1 MYANRGRRLVFVS
14 SIWRNKKVPFE
25 ISLSRGAVAR
35 RGRGRRRGELTLY
48 CVFTYFH
55 RIPSTFHK
63 IQRLYKGRR
72 SQDASSTLYTFEF
85 PRQRFPTPT
94 PWQAVRVELEWRRA
108 LAPPFIP
115 PRIGSRIPCRGREKK
130 NSRSKFT
137 FYRPP
142 PSGEE

>member
-1 MYANRGRRLVFVS
+1 MVAGSCMQTVGGDS
-14 SIWRNKKVPFE
+14 
-25 ISLSRGAVAR
+25 SLSRAFGEIR
-35 RGRGRRRGELTLY
+35 SGGRFSLKFRCQGGPWREEEEEEGGGELTLY

-115 PRIGSRIPCRGREKK
+115 PRIGSLQGTGEKK
-130 NSRSKFT
+130 
-137 FYRPP
+137 
-142 PSGEE
+142 